1 MSGFRV
7 GNTEAPRGARVDGH
21 YDSVELVDGTRV
33 QVPLIL
39 INGQH
44 DGPTVFIGG
53 GIHGDEVNGVRT
65 VIDAAQA
72 IDPATLHGRILAVP
86 VQNPIAYRA
95 RYRLITLNQLD
106 QQNTHRCFP
115 GNPDGD
121 MSDRICHTILED
133 LIGASGCAFAI
144 DCHTGSTGSR
154 YPSLVFVSTQGPEDA
169 ARKSV
174 DAAMV
179 FGADIV
185 VKAGGTAGVYAL
197 QSMLHMVAVQRGL
210 PAIGC
215 ELGTALPAEERY
227 STIGTNGVLNVLAQ
241 LDMIPARPVPPKPVV
256 IEKIFEVRVDRAGI
270 ADYLI
275 KPGQPVTQGQPLAR
289 LIDIFGKVVAEP
301 VSPVTGHV
309 VTRTDWGSL
318 NEGDRICRIGTA

>member
-7 GNTEAPRGARVDGH
+7 GDTEAPRGARVDGH
-21 YDSVELVDGTRV
+21 FNSVELVDGTRV
-33 QVPLIL
+33 QLPMIL
-39 INGQH
+39 VNGAQ

-53 GIHGDEVNGVRT
+53 GIHGDEVNGVRA
-65 VIDAAQA
+65 VIDAVKAV
-72 IDPATLHGRILAVP
+72 DPAGLRGRVLAVP
-86 VQNPIAYRA
+86 VQNPIAYRN

-121 MSDRICHTILED
+121 TSDRICHTILED
-133 LIGASGCAFAI
+133 VIVAAGCDFII

-154 YPSLVFVSTQGPEDA
+154 YPSLVFVSTQGPEEA

-179 FGADIV
+179 FGADLV
-185 VKAGGTAGVYAL
+185 VKAGGKAGVYAL

-227 STIGTNGVLNVLAQ
+227 STAGTNGILNVLAQ
-241 LDMIPARPVPPKPVV
+241 LGMIAARPVPPKPVV
-256 IEKIFEVRVDRAGI
+256 VEKIFEVRVDRAGI
-270 ADYLI
+270 VDYLI
-275 KPGQPVTQGQPLAR
+275 KPGQPVKEGQVLAR
-289 LIDIFGKVVAEP
+289 VMDIFGKVVAEP
-301 VSPVTGHV
+301 VSPITGHV
-309 VTRTDWGSL
+309 ITRTDWGSL
-318 NEGDRICRIGTA
+318 NEGDRICRVGMA